1 MSGGV
6 DSSTTAALLKEQGY
20 DVIGLSMQLWDY
32 TRPESTSGKSEA
44 ELKKSGTCC
53 SIDDIYDARRVATY
67 LNIPFYVVNFEKA
80 FEKEVVLPF
89 VQSYLAGETP
99 IPCVR
104 CNTFMKFDQLLTRAG
119 QIGATTMATG
129 HYARIQQNQ
138 TTGRFELL
146 RGVDRTRDQSYFLFE
161 MTQDQLSRVI
171 FPLGE
176 FPKTKVRE
184 MAEQYHLPVF
194 EKPDS
199 QEICFI
205 PSKNYGE
212 FVENYLSETLAGDE
226 ADIVPASVAV
236 SAMPSASGQGSFPTW
251 MVRPGEIVDE
261 QGKVLGDHTGIHQY
275 TVGQRKGLGVAVG
288 RPLYVIQT
296 DVENS
301 RVVVGE
307 SEGLLKRGLIAQ
319 QLNWISI
326 ERLDSPM
333 RVEAQIRSRHGAAPA
348 TIRACKDESVYVEF
362 DEPQRAITPG
372 QAVVFYEE
380 ENVIGGGWIKKSCP

>member
-32 TRPESTSGKSEA
+32 TRPESSSGRSA
-44 ELKKSGTCC
+44 TELKKSGTCC

-119 QIGATTMATG
+119 QIGATKMATG
-129 HYARIQQNQ
+129 HYARIRQNHV
-138 TTGRFELL
+138 TGRFELL
-146 RGVDRTRDQSYFLFE
+146 RGVDRNRDQSYFLFE
-161 MTQDQLSRVI
+161 MTQAQLSRVI

-176 FPKTKVRE
+176 FPKTKVRG
-184 MAEQYHLPVF
+184 MAEKYHLPVF

-205 PSKNYGE
+205 PSKHYGQ
-212 FVENYLSETLAGDE
+212 FVENYLAETLAE
-226 ADIVPASVAV
+226 AEEDIEPAPVTVSV
-236 SAMPSASGQGSFPTW
+236 SAPAGIL
-251 MVRPGEIVDE
+251 RPGEIVDE
-261 QGKVLGDHTGIHQY
+261 QGTVLGNHTGIHQY

-288 RPLYVIQT
+288 KPLYVIQT
-296 DVENS
+296 DVESN

-307 SEGLLKRGLIAQ
+307 SEGLLKKSLTAH

-326 ERLDSPM
+326 DKLTSPIH
-333 RVEAQIRSRHGAAPA
+333 VEAQIRSRHLAAPA
-348 TIRACKDESVYVEF
+348 TVSVAEEGSVYVEF

-372 QAVVFYEE
+372 QAVVFYEA
-380 ENVIGGGWIKKSCP
+380 ENVIGGGWIKNSCP